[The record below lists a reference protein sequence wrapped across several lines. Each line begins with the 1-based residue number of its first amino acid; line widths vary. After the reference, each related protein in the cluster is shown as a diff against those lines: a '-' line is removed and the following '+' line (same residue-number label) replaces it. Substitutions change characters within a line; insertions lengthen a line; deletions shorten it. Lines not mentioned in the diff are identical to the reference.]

1 MYKLLSRFVPTLLFL
16 AMIAFGSTK
25 ALATNTQISVN
36 GWNGAIHLPSGYDPT
51 GATKYPT
58 IIFFPGA
65 GEQGTNYGNLIKY
78 GPNAYITGGWNG
90 QVTVGGQVT
99 KFIVVSLQPSCSNC
113 YPSPNDTMSRI
124 QALLSTYPAIDQSK
138 IYLTGLSRG
147 GWMSNTFAIYKPSAN
162 DYSYIDLPVAVVNVE
177 GETPVDS
184 YTYGF
189 AAYDAFYEA
198 ATHAGGL
205 RELTFEQKNDG
216 RNHRDI
222 VDHMTEVT
230 QGKPGSA
237 VYIATNFGGGAHCC
251 WNSFY
256 GSNTGTAPT
265 AFVVD
270 GCSQNIYEWF
280 ARQGARNA
288 PLSSVNCG
296 ADNNPPTAS
305 SPDVAVM
312 LPSGQSSV
320 AVTLHGI
327 GSDSDGDVLTYQW
340 RDKAGWQ
347 VGQEI
352 GEGSNGACVY
362 PSTLCGYHTVGSD
375 GTVTTTALAQGT
387 YTFIFRVIDS
397 KGAVA
402 TDFVTV
408 TVLPYSATNTP
419 PTANA
424 GNDLT
429 IQLPTNSVTLQG
441 SGTDTDGTIASYAW
455 TKTAG
460 PSSGFI
466 TSPSSASTTVT
477 NLGQGAYTFQLK
489 VTDNQGAIGTDT
501 VNVNVQPAANPN
513 PVLIARYR
521 MDADS
526 VIWSNTTAEI
536 RDDFNIRHGDAV
548 SQTTASPF
556 NTTPVTGEAGQ
567 ALQFLPGIPGG
578 YITLGSQPDLFN
590 PTSNYTISLWLKRDG
605 AAKSDANLLISQ
617 GENNGRQMSLYYRSD
632 GVLYSTVGGQTI
644 WGTELTTPV
653 ATLGVWYH
661 IALVNQDGTQTLYV
675 NGVPIAEGV
684 SGTATAT
691 NKAVFIGERLSATG
705 TLSKSTKYESLDDI
719 RFYTGALSGEEIE
732 ALANT
737 QLIDACPNISG
748 NQVTVPAGYY
758 ADNTGSCWPI
768 VDSLV
773 GIELTPTS
781 AGTIDSDLSAR
792 NLQPGSTI
800 VIPAGS
806 YTGGITLSGIHGSA
820 RSPIVIKNSS
830 TGAVETS
837 KITITDS
844 TYFTLSGTGAS
855 GAKYGF
861 KVYGPSGVSV
871 TNGTSDYEV
880 NNIEVYN
887 ATNGLTLKVDPKK
900 NDTDTVYPNFT
911 IKNVNI
917 HNNWLH
923 DISGAGILAGYPA
936 TGKVGN
942 LVPVRLDNVEVAY
955 NLLENIGETAVQLTN
970 TRDETNVHDNLIKN
984 YATKATQNQFA
995 ISIANANARV
1005 NNNTIDGGSGPAIQ
1019 LRTYGINNAGGNVI
1033 KNVMTKPMNKQAATI
1048 SGQEQSAYEKD
1059 NPRMRLDAVEN
1070 IIQQDFTGPAI
1081 SSSTLALTGAVTNNL
1096 LCGITKLSLDNLVI
1110 ASKGSDMSGNQLNT
1124 EKCASVP
1131 ETPKEVS
1138 SAANEAVVTATTL
1151 NVRQSTSTES
1161 AIVGKLAQGTTVTMS
1176 QTQDSAIAPGW
1187 TAITSPIKG
1196 VVSSQYLDNAGASV
1210 KASNL
1215 TAGTTVQATTAVNI
1229 RVSPTTSSRI
1239 VDRLY
1244 KGQNATVYALSPVSD
1259 WLQVRTSSGRTGY
1272 VFAQYV
1278 VPVKK

>member
-25 ALATNTQISVN
+25 ALATNTQITVGPGTG
-36 GWNGAIHLPSGYDPT
+36 GWTAGCDTSFISCYDPKWNAYVHLPSDYNPNNL
-51 GATKYPT
+51 YPT

-65 GEQGTNYGNLIKY
+65 GETSGYGTGSNAYTQPTTNASKLLNY
-78 GPNAYITGGWNG
+78 GPNKYIGSGWNG
-90 QVTVGGQVT
+90 NVTVDGQTV
-99 KFIVVSLQPSCSNC
+99 KFIVVSLQHTPQAAPPTMQVLRQKIVELKAL
-113 YPSPNDTMSRI
+113 YPGIDPNK
-124 QALLSTYPAIDQSK
+124 LFV
-138 IYLTGLSRG
+138 TGLSWG
-147 GWMSNTFAIYKPSAN
+147 GWASGSIAPYLSETYAQLFPAGTVLVDAQYPNATSGYN
-162 DYSYIDLPVAVVNVE
+162 DFLPYPTERFTEYAQHGGKLLNFDQV
-177 GETPVDS
+177 GS
-184 YTYGF
+184 
-189 AAYDAFYEA
+189 
-198 ATHAGGL
+198 GGL
-205 RELTFEQKNDG
+205 GDG
-216 RNHRDI
+216 DLQTI
-222 VDHMTEVT
+222 VNAMN
-230 QGKPGSA
+230 SA
-237 VYIATNFGGGAHCC
+237 VSGTAQFIPVGSTSTITTSYPNAPAGHCC
-251 WNSFY
+251 WDYFY
-256 GSNTGTAPT
+256 GASGTVPASFT
-265 AFVVD
+265 IM
-270 GCSQNIYEWF
+270 GCSQNIYEWM
-280 ARQGARNA
+280 ARQALNL
-288 PLSSVNCG
+288 PPSSGC
-296 ADNNPPTAS
+296 S
-305 SPDVAVM
+305 S
-312 LPSGQSSV
+312 
-320 AVTLHGI
+320 
-327 GSDSDGDVLTYQW
+327 
-340 RDKAGWQ
+340 
-347 VGQEI
+347 
-352 GEGSNGACVY
+352 
-362 PSTLCGYHTVGSD
+362 ST
-375 GTVTTTALAQGT
+375 
-387 YTFIFRVIDS
+387 
-397 KGAVA
+397 
-402 TDFVTV
+402 
-408 TVLPYSATNTP
+408 PNTP

-477 NLGQGAYTFQLK
+477 NLEQGTYTFQLK

-536 RDDFNIRHGDAV
+536 RDDLNIRHGDAV

-556 NTTPVTGEAGQ
+556 NTTPVTGEIGQ

-632 GVLYSTVGGQTI
+632 GALYSTVGGQTI

-691 NKAVFIGERLSATG
+691 NKTVFIGERLSATG

-732 ALANT
+732 ALAT
-737 QLIDACPNISG
+737 IQLIDACPNISG

-758 ADNTGSCWPI
+758 TDSTGSCWPI
-768 VDSLV
+768 ADPLV

-800 VIPAGS
+800 IIPAGS
-806 YTGGITLSGIHGSA
+806 YAGGITLSGIHGTA
-820 RSPIVIKNSS
+820 GNPIVIKNSS

-871 TNGTSDYEV
+871 TNGTSDYEL
-880 NNIEVYN
+880 NNIEVSN
-887 ATNGLTLKVDPKK
+887 ALVGMTLKIDPKK

-911 IKNVNI
+911 VKNVAV
-917 HNNWLH
+917 HDNWLH